1 MANVRKEKGA
11 HELYYIILRS
21 AISRRLR
28 HWVDIIFHAWEL
40 RYIRKPNF

>member
-28 HWVDIIFHAWEL
+28 HRVNIIFNVWEL
-40 RYIRKPNF
+40 RYVET